1 MQASQGQGRGVR
13 RGEKWLSPDILTREP
28 QAAAVGL
35 DEKEILVVC
44 VTW

>member
-1 MQASQGQGRGVR
+1 MVESRYSDK
-13 RGEKWLSPDILTREP
+13 EEP

>member
-1 MQASQGQGRGVR
+1 MQASQGQGRSVR
-13 RGEKWLSPDILTREP
+13 RGERWLSPGILTREP

-35 DEKEILVVC
+35 DEKERLVVC